1 VLSGNRN
8 FEARIHQSIKS
19 NFLASPMLV
28 VIFALAGRV
37 DIDLTLEPVGIDPNG
52 RPVYLE
58 DLWPADAQ
66 IDDLVKAHVKKE
78 FFQKEYARIFD
89 GDRFWKALEVDESTT
104 FAWKDASTYIKN
116 PPYFDGFSL
125 TAQKPADII
134 DARVFLLLGDTV
146 TTDHISP
153 AGAIPEDYPAGTY
166 LIENGVAKAQ
176 FNSYG
181 SRRGNHDVM
190 MRGTFGNIRI
200 KNQLVAPKQGSYTMK
215 FPEKTEMFNFEAAM
229 AYKAEGTPLVVLGG
243 KEYGTG
249 SSRDWAAK
257 GTALLGVKAVIAR
270 SYERIHR
277 NNLVGMGVLPLVFA
291 EGESAQ
297 SLGLD
302 GSETFTIS
310 GVDNMTPRKQLA
322 VQAVKA
328 DGSAIRFSVIS
339 RLDTEVDV
347 EYFENGGIL
356 PCVIRKMMAE

>member
-1 VLSGNRN
+1 VVL
-8 FEARIHQSIKS
+8 
-19 NFLASPMLV
+19 
-28 VIFALAGRV
+28 FALAGRI

-58 DLWPADAQ
+58 DLWPSDEQ
-66 IDDLVKAHVKKE
+66 IDELVEAHVKKE

-89 GDRFWKALEVDESTT
+89 GDRFWSALEVDESTT
-104 FAWKDASTYIKN
+104 FSWKDESTYIKN

-125 TAQKPADII
+125 TVQKPADIK
-134 DARVFLLLGDTV
+134 DARAFLLLGDTV

-153 AGAIPEDYPAGTY
+153 AGAIPEDYPAGKY
-166 LIENGVAKAQ
+166 LIENGVAKSQ

-181 SRRGNHDVM
+181 SRRGNHEVM

-200 KNQLVAPKQGSYTMK
+200 KNQLVAPKQGSFTLK
-215 FPEKTEMFNFEAAM
+215 FPEKTEMFDFEAAM
-229 AYKAEGTPLVVLGG
+229 AYKAEKTPLVVLGG

-257 GTALLGVKAVIAR
+257 GTALLGIKAVIAR

-277 NNLVGMGVLPLVFA
+277 NNLVGMGVLPLMFA
-291 EGESAQ
+291 EGESAR

-310 GVDNMTPRKQLA
+310 GIDDMTPRKQLA
-322 VQAVKA
+322 VRAVKA
-328 DGSAIRFSVIS
+328 NGGTIEFNVIA